1 MTNKINILIADDSEK
16 IIHHV
21 KKSLSESV
29 NIQLIESANTL
40 PSAQLI
46 IREEKMDVVV
56 LDIQLPDGNGIDFLK
71 WIKHSYPKIRVIMFS
86 NNSDDCHR
94 AIAKEYGA
102 DYFFDKSFEFEQMIK
117 IVSELHN

>member
-1 MTNKINILIADDSEK
+1 MKNKINILIADDSEK
-16 IIHHV
+16 IIYYV

-29 NIQLIESANTL
+29 NIQIIESADTL
-40 PSAQLI
+40 PTAQVI
-46 IREEKMDVVV
+46 IRKEKTDVVV

-71 WIKHSYPKIRVIMFS
+71 WIKYSYPKIRVIMFT
-86 NNSDDCHR
+86 NNSDDVHR

-117 IVSELHN
+117 TISELHN